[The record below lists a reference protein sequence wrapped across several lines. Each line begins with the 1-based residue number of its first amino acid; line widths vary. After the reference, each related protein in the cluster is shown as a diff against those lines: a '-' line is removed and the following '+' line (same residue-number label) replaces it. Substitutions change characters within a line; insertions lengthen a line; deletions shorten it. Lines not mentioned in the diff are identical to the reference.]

1 MKALR
6 TIAAAVV
13 VIVAVAPAAGADPGH
28 RGGNF
33 RSGGGGFRGAAPSVH
48 GRAPSFDGRF
58 RGHHHAFPRH
68 FTVFSTVI
76 APPIALYSPGLV
88 TTPVPYPSVP
98 YATPVPYSSPPPYV
112 PPVMYDVSTFSA
124 PAAAPAPVPRVVEFP
139 TGRYELRGDGIR
151 TPYTW
156 VWIPNPPTAPP
167 TPALPGPPASADPAA
182 VTPRPEVYQWVD
194 EQGVVHWTN
203 RRDAVPLRYR
213 PSGQPTS

>member
-1 MKALR
+1 MRAIR
-6 TIAAAVV
+6 AIAAAVV
-13 VIVAVAPAAGADPGH
+13 AVVAVAPVAGADPRGH
-28 RGGNF
+28 GGGNL
-33 RSGGGGFRGAAPSVH
+33 RSGAGGFRGAGPSGHRH
-48 GRAPSFDGRF
+48 GPSFDGRF

-76 APPIALYSPGLV
+76 APPVFYSTPFIAPPAPYP
-88 TTPVPYPSVP
+88 TAVPYVSL
-98 YATPVPYSSPPPYV
+98 PPYV

-124 PAAAPAPVPRVVEFP
+124 PAPPPPPVPRVVEFP

-167 TPALPGPPASADPAA
+167 TPPLPGAPAAADPA
-182 VTPRPEVYQWVD
+182 VTPRPEAYEWVD

-203 RRDAVPLRYR
+203 RREAVPPRYR
-213 PSGQPTS
+213 PSARPTS